1 MRVYINSGHPTED
14 AKKTRTRHEAEEK
27 VEERTSSRARTR
39 REYRDKEQEKE
50 HVFRSKI
57 NDDTPISDVHLY
69 VLLFLV
75 LHLLLSLLLSITNT
89 QNHSRRRSDA
99 CSAHRL
105 GILISADCFSGK
117 CRVERGKNIVILFS
131 SRDRRRQQEA
141 NISRP
146 AEFGS
151 RCIFSVYSRRVHRCN
166 RLIFDLPI
174 PALKHMQMFYDR
186 YEIDDE

>member
-1 MRVYINSGHPTED
+1 MMYVYTDVRACVCISTAATPLKTQKRRVRDTKQKKKWKKEL
-14 AKKTRTRHEAEEK
+14 AKK
-27 VEERTSSRARTR
+27 TSSRARTR

-57 NDDTPISDVHLY
+57 NDDMPISDVHLY

-117 CRVERGKNIVILFS
+117 CRVERGKKHCHSLLIK
-131 SRDRRRQQEA
+131 RQTTTTR
-141 NISRP
+141 SKYL
-146 AEFGS
+146 S
-151 RCIFSVYSRRVHRCN
+151 TC
-166 RLIFDLPI
+166 
-174 PALKHMQMFYDR
+174 
-186 YEIDDE
+186 